1 MNETVQN
8 YAIFV
13 DSSAD
18 LTPDLLSDGKL
29 QMVAMSYT
37 NGAENCELA
46 EIASDSLMKSFYD
59 GQRKGNLTRTSQ
71 VSPQQFIDAF
81 TPVLQSGRDILYIS
95 LSGGLT
101 NTKDSFHLA
110 NQILSSEYPD
120 SRIIEVDS
128 LSATGGI
135 GLLAEEAIANR
146 EAGMSFEENVE
157 KIRELRHEVCH
168 VFMVE
173 DLMYLKRGGR
183 IPAASAIVGSVLSI
197 KPILVMTAASLI
209 PIVGLFGV
217 QGYALEW
224 ARLTAWGVDSSPK
237 QKNVDVG
244 GCITSGARA
253 FVVSLGLC
261 LAVSVAMGI
270 FTAVFSAFPDV
281 LGILLGSLAS
291 LVSSLVTLVSG
302 SFVLA
307 CQLRSAIYEQIGAG
321 YRVDR
326 VFEMIK
332 RDTNGFARLVL
343 LNFLC
348 GLAVSVVVFIFII
361 IIVMVA
367 APVIMMAANS
377 GCIAKIGASKSF
389 TSSSFHVSIGC
400 LTISL
405 QHFDGVFGTMA
416 AYASRVLTATEGF
429 TTAR

>member
-1 MNETVQN
+1 ME
-8 YAIFV
+8 
-13 DSSAD
+13 DE
-18 LTPDLLSDGKL
+18 GKYFSRSWAL
-29 QMVAMSYT
+29 
-37 NGAENCELA
+37 
-46 EIASDSLMKSFYD
+46 
-59 GQRKGNLTRTSQ
+59 LTR
-71 VSPQQFIDAF
+71 DK
-81 TPVLQSGRDILYIS
+81 GW
-95 LSGGLT
+95 
-101 NTKDSFHLA
+101 
-110 NQILSSEYPD
+110 
-120 SRIIEVDS
+120 
-128 LSATGGI
+128 
-135 GLLAEEAIANR
+135 
-146 EAGMSFEENVE
+146 
-157 KIRELRHEVCH
+157 
-168 VFMVE
+168 
-173 DLMYLKRGGR
+173 
-183 IPAASAIVGSVLSI
+183 I

-348 GLAVSVVVFIFII
+348 GLAVSVVAFIFII

-377 GCIAKIGASKSF
+377 G
-389 TSSSFHVSIGC
+389 SSAAIRSAV
-400 LTISL
+400 
-405 QHFDGVFGTMA
+405 MA
-416 AYASRVLTATEGF
+416 AIAPIIFVFALFILVCDFLGNGIILINATATALWFRKFDVASWGKSEDPLPEVGTSASWNPAAPAGVAERQGVRTQEQPLESKPVPETREPETREQRQPEDSAEGE
-429 TTAR
+429 TTEKAPSQGLTEEVKDVDSLYADLYDVIQRDNHKDKDDD